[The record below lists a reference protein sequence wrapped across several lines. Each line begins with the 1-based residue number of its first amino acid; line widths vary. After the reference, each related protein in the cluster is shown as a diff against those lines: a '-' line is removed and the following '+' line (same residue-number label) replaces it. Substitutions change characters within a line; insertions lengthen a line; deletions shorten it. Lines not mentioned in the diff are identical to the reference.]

1 MEKPDHAGA
10 GVGQHVIGRLC
21 RSKSRPLSIDHQE
34 GSVHERRYPRRI
46 GRFQHGGPVEQGPV
60 SALGETSKQVVH
72 ADGINPE
79 DDRIRRLTAG
89 NERNAASG
97 VATMMSSRPI
107 DESLRNSDRPIW
119 LSLPGHVPSIEVSLR
134 TSVDTIMTVDPSS
147 ASERAR
153 FETTIV
159 LPSLEHVDITR
170 SDRPREPQGRI
181 PLIRA
186 LAARNASGSGS
197 PWRCSRT
204 LPTEGKPILAIT
216 CAGQLV
222 RLSAH
227 STSIAIKTPVKSP
240 GTKVYSTREI
250 KELLS
255 YTGFEKISARSKLG
269 PGDLLTIKPSSRYQ
283 SLAARVIWKIYPR
296 WLTRL
301 LGDRF
306 GLGLLV
312 EARKP
317 SDTSANAMQWSGP
330 GKSFGSHQP
339 R

>member
-1 MEKPDHAGA
+1 M
-10 GVGQHVIGRLC
+10 
-21 RSKSRPLSIDHQE
+21 
-34 GSVHERRYPRRI
+34 
-46 GRFQHGGPVEQGPV
+46 
-60 SALGETSKQVVH
+60 
-72 ADGINPE
+72 
-79 DDRIRRLTAG
+79 
-89 NERNAASG
+89 
-97 VATMMSSRPI
+97 
-107 DESLRNSDRPIW
+107 
-119 LSLPGHVPSIEVSLR
+119 
-134 TSVDTIMTVDPSS
+134 
-147 ASERAR
+147 
-153 FETTIV
+153 
-159 LPSLEHVDITR
+159 
-170 SDRPREPQGRI
+170 
-181 PLIRA
+181 IRA

-296 WLTRL
+296 WLIRL

-317 SDTSANAMQWSGP
+317 SDT
-330 GKSFGSHQP
+330 
-339 R
+339 